1 MLHCYQYTSSIKS
14 RFTALSSHS
23 SLNLLQDVS
32 VFLILPPITLQQA
45 KLYILNNNNTLVE
58 STDLTLRVK

>member
-1 MLHCYQYTSSIKS
+1 MLHCYQYTSSIKI

-32 VFLILPPITLQQA
+32 VFLILLPITLQQA
-45 KLYILNNNNTLVE
+45 KLYILNNNTLVE